1 MRVIRLSRF
10 LLGLVLSVVGSEM
23 VTAKP
28 LATSTNSVGM
38 TMVRVPAGEFVVN
51 YEKELPSFLRNEK
64 QKGLP
69 SQVKIKLSSGFWM
82 ASTEVT
88 QAQYF
93 KISGKN
99 PSQFPVSEK
108 TSTHPM
114 DSLKHIEMVQFAN
127 ALSKQ
132 EGLVPCYDI
141 KHTKEV
147 SGTEGGIRLE
157 ESCDGYRLPTEAEWV
172 YAALGGESYKYAG
185 SDDALAVGWVETN
198 SDGRPHPVGQKKPN
212 GYGLYDMTG
221 NLVECVED
229 RPGFSPEYYRKDVS
243 DPMRKPV
250 DDKHAVLGGAF
261 IQGTFGVMDSFYGDP
276 LPGCFS
282 LARVP
287 ILGFRLVRSDP
298 RQ

>member
-1 MRVIRLSRF
+1 MRVMGLSRF
-10 LLGLVLSVVGSEM
+10 LLGLILSVVGSEV

-38 TMVRVPAGEFVVN
+38 TMVRVPAGEFVIN
-51 YEKELPSFLRNEK
+51 YEKELPAFLRDEK

-93 KISGKN
+93 KITGKN

-114 DSLKHIEMVQFAN
+114 DSLKHVEMVQFAN

-141 KHTKEV
+141 KHAKAV

-185 SDDALAVGWVETN
+185 SDDATAVGWVEAN
-198 SDGRPHPVGQKKPN
+198 SGGRPHPVAQKKSN

-250 DDKHAVLGGAF
+250 GDNHAVLGGAF

-287 ILGFRLVRSDP
+287 ILGFRLVRSDS
-298 RQ
+298 RR

>member
-1 MRVIRLSRF
+1 MRVIGLSRF
-10 LLGLVLSVVGSEM
+10 LLVVFLSVGSSEM

-38 TMVRVPAGEFVVN
+38 TMVRIPAGEFVVN
-51 YEKELPSFLRNEK
+51 YEKELPSFLRKE
-64 QKGLP
+64 KGLP
-69 SQVKIKLSSGFWM
+69 SQVKLKLSSGFWM

-88 QAQYF
+88 QAQYV
-93 KISGKN
+93 KMTGKN

-108 TSTHPM
+108 TSSHPM
-114 DSLKHIEMVQFAN
+114 DSLKLIEMVQFAN
-127 ALSKQ
+127 VLSQQ
-132 EGLVPCYDI
+132 EGLVACYDI
-141 KHTKEV
+141 KDAKAV
-147 SGTEGGIRLE
+147 PGTGESIRLKA
-157 ESCDGYRLPTEAEWV
+157 SCDGYRLPTEAEWV

-185 SDDALAVGWVETN
+185 SDDAAAVGWVEIN
-198 SDGRPHPVGQKKPN
+198 SGGRPHPVGQKTSN

-250 DDKHAVLGGAF
+250 GDNHAVLGGAF
-261 IQGTFGVMDSFYGDP
+261 VQGTFGVMDSFYGEP

-282 LARVP
+282 LARLP
-287 ILGFRLVRSDP
+287 ILGFRLVRSDSS
-298 RQ
+298 Q